1 MSSSKQD
8 IITAI
13 KNSDIFL
20 KIPELKGAKPKLNS
34 NGSPFVYVGGF
45 NMVFQLEHQKKN
57 WAFRVWHVPMGKQ
70 IDRYRKISKY
80 LSENNLSYFAD
91 FIYDERGIL
100 VNGIFLDTIRMEW
113 LEGKL
118 LKTYIEENLTN
129 KLKLTNLASNFLEMC
144 KSLRENQISH
154 GDLQEGNIL
163 IDRND
168 RIKLVDYDSV
178 CIPQIEGEKELITGL
193 KGYQHPSRFKN
204 GKTSLKSD
212 YFSEL
217 VIYLSILAFAEK
229 PNLWKKLKVNETQ
242 YLLFDE
248 TDFENF
254 ELSDIYNELTK
265 MSNLIKSLTRI
276 LLGYLKESDFRKLNS
291 FDKYLNPPAIK
302 NFKSNKYEILEGN
315 SVELTWE
322 IINEDNIYINDLKIE
337 GTTFFSEKLH
347 PNSSSKFKLKAEN
360 AFGNVENEVSIN
372 VLPFPKITQFNSKQ
386 QKLEFG
392 KTTQLIWKIQN
403 GQKAEVHFDGQK
415 LDISLNGVIDISPQ
429 KDTLYILIV
438 TALDGEAIFTKE
450 TNVRVYH
457 KIQYTS
463 FTTNFHQIPRGVEI
477 ELSWKVEHAENL
489 VLRSNDGLNEKVSSS
504 EVYKLFPTKSNS
516 YWLEGR
522 NDLFNTKSNSL
533 RIEVDNAPQ
542 MTRIPSFFEENQIP
556 LIDLKIPELQS
567 IILDETQLEFE
578 KMIQPKRSFS
588 ISKMLNSILRK

>member
-80 LSENNLSYFAD
+80 FSEKNLSYFAD
-91 FIYDERGIL
+91 FIYDERGLL

-129 KLKLTNLASNFLEMC
+129 KLKLSNLARNFLEMC
-144 KSLRENQISH
+144 QSLRENQISH

-168 RIKLVDYDSV
+168 NLKLIDYDSV
-178 CIPQIEGEKELITGL
+178 CIPQIEGEKELVTGL

-204 GKTSLKSD
+204 GNTSLKSD

-242 YLLFDE
+242 YLLFNE

-254 ELSDIYNELTK
+254 ELSDIFNELTE
-265 MSNLIKSLTRI
+265 MSSLIKSLTRI

-291 FDKYLNPPAIK
+291 FDKYLNPPTIK
-302 NFKSNKYEILEGN
+302 IFKSNKYEILEGN

-322 IINEDNIYINDLKIE
+322 IINEDNIYINNLKIE
-337 GTTFFSEKLH
+337 GASFISKKLQ
-347 PNSSSKFKLKAEN
+347 PNLSSKFILKAEN
-360 AFGNVENEVSIN
+360 AFGKIENELDIN
-372 VLPFPKITQFNSKQ
+372 IFPLPKINQFNTKQ

-392 KTTQLIWKIQN
+392 KTTQLLWKIQN

-415 LDISLNGVIDISPQ
+415 LDIPLNGEIDISPQ
-429 KDTLYILIV
+429 KDTNYKLIV
-438 TALDGEAIFTKE
+438 TALDGETIFTKE
-450 TNVRVYH
+450 THVRVYH

-463 FTTNFHQIPRGVEI
+463 FTSNFHQIPRGVEI
-477 ELSWKVEHAENL
+477 ELSWKVEHAEN
-489 VLRSNDGLNEKVSSS
+489 VLLHSNDGLNEKVSSS

-522 NDLFNTKSNSL
+522 NDLFNVKSNSI